1 MKVAAL
7 LMGEQKRHHHPKMLL
22 VLREFTKQAKRTK
35 PFRFVN
41 PASDNMKALLPI
53 LHYLLAATTTTKP
66 KVATTWFVDGNNF
79 LGHKGTARNATVLA
93 EKLADIKSASSVILV
108 LDGKT
113 GLEETRV
120 EERGNLFQMVSLQQ
134 GLSADDYILDQ
145 LEMIRRTNHNCRIEV
160 VTADRKLRKQILT
173 IKPVVKGVVNPVVF
187 WRRYL
192 PRLCGYKLP
201 KQPVV
206 PPGAAAHAP
215 SEDETTQ
222 DEDPDDN

>member
-1 MKVAAL
+1 MKRAKVVTVEHEPSPPISQFCHKTEK
-7 LMGEQKRHHHPKMLL
+7 GRK
-22 VLREFTKQAKRTK
+22 TKHLPPTAT
-35 PFRFVN
+35 V
-41 PASDNMKALLPI
+41 MKALLPI
-53 LHYLLAATTTTKP
+53 LHYLFAASTKP

-79 LGHKGTARNATVLA
+79 MGHKGTPRNATVLA
-93 EKLADIKSASSVILV
+93 DQLSNIKSASSVILV

-113 GLEETRV
+113 GLDETKV
-120 EERGNLFQMVSLQQ
+120 EERGNIFQLVSLQQ

-201 KQPVV
+201 KQAVV
-206 PPGAAAHAP
+206 PAGGTDDLAGEEA
-215 SEDETTQ
+215 EDQ
-222 DEDPDDN
+222 DEEED